1 MDNNSEYKIL
11 LRYIFSAIGLRLF
24 SFFLIIVFWFLVS
37 WLSRGEFPAPYNA
50 IEELL
55 DFVKPQ
61 LSTSF
66 SDEPSLWTHIFSSG
80 LRAYGSL
87 LLSLLIFVPIGI
99 FLGTNN
105 LTYKLAIGSVEFA
118 RSIPAFLFILVLM
131 SVRMSGETIR
141 IFCIIFATGTLLT
154 DYTVTAIRNVPS
166 ERTEILR
173 LMGANYWTVF
183 WQAIWIP
190 LLLKAVM
197 PALRICVGIALI
209 VTLVVEY
216 LIPPET
222 GIGVIVVSKMG
233 NVSIAGSLAII
244 IIAGLLGWIG
254 NLIVAIVSD
263 ILWWF
268 YEGRPFVKS
277 RV

>member
-37 WLSRGEFPAPYNA
+37 WLSRGEFPTPYNA

-55 DFVKPQ
+55 DFAKPQ

-87 LLSLLIFVPIGI
+87 LLSLFIFVPIGI

-190 LLLKAVM
+190 LLLKAIM

-268 YEGRPFVKS
+268 YEGQSFVKS